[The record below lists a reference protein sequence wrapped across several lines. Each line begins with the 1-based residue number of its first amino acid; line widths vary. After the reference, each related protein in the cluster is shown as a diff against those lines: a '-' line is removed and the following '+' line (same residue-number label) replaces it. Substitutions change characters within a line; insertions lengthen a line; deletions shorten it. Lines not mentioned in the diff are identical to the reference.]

1 LLQWAR
7 QPEVREPAGPP
18 VHPLAAIQANLEQH
32 IPQLYRELALYLQ
45 VLREVLP
52 SSLDQACAHLATQ
65 VHPRRY
71 SRLPERVRQQLH
83 GRLRRLLNGCRSLLT
98 VEQLQNLASQMARE
112 SQPVSLREGAELS
125 HNSEWPETGPSL
137 QTESSHGD
145 TGSAHDEDDG
155 GFGDDDADDAE
166 DDEDDEDEDDEDD
179 GDDDDEDDGD
189 TDTETDSSDAEA
201 HSFPLPLGSIQL
213 NLTSPLT
220 AERWAWPAGLAAAL
234 LGSPDSGQAPD
245 PPSDGDAEGEG
256 EGEGELP
263 PWAAL
268 LAEGLFA
275 AGEPPPPPASLW
287 SSGQLPRDP
296 LLLIHWL
303 EGLEV
308 ALNRRLRNLSHS
320 VNMELMRAGLLPA
333 LIPVRLLDSV
343 LTGQIE
349 SHGAPANLL
358 HLPLLPHEAG
368 RQLHAPLG
376 VLLRTVDLEMEHP
389 RLRTCRR
396 RLLHHR
402 QEILKMA
409 ESFHRLQRR
418 LQAQHAERLWRHDS
432 QLNPPQGT

>member
-1 LLQWAR
+1 M
-7 QPEVREPAGPP
+7 REPAGPP

-32 IPQLYRELALYLQ
+32 IPLLYRELALYLQ

-98 VEQLQNLASQMARE
+98 VEQLQSLASQMARE
-112 SQPVSLREGAELS
+112 RQRLSLRERAELS
-125 HNSEWPETGPSL
+125 HNSEWPETGPSP
-137 QTESSHGD
+137 QTESSDGD
-145 TGSAHDEDDG
+145 TDSADDEDNDDDSDDSDNDEDAADDEDANDAA
-155 GFGDDDADDAE
+155 DDDAA
-166 DDEDDEDEDDEDD
+166 DDEDDQDD
-179 GDDDDEDDGD
+179 GDG
-189 TDTETDSSDAEA
+189 DTETDPSDAKA

-220 AERWAWPAGLAAAL
+220 AEPWAWPAGLAAAL

-245 PPSDGDAEGEG
+245 PPSDGDAEGDA

-287 SSGQLPRDP
+287 TSGQLPRDP

-349 SHGAPANLL
+349 SHGSPANLL